1 MCRINCHVCE
11 LIKGIVLSEIHQ
23 YSRIRCLIN
32 KGLKIMA
39 SGAGGRKRMFIPP
52 KDEIGLDMEQQ
63 GTPST
68 PDGKKKVKKV
78 SKHTYFVIFRT
89 M

>member
-1 MCRINCHVCE
+1 MRADKRNRFVWNI
-11 LIKGIVLSEIHQ
+11 LVLT
-23 YSRIRCLIN
+23 YLRCLIN

-52 KDEIGLDMEQQ
+52 KDEIGLDMEQR

-78 SKHTYFVIFRT
+78 SNYNTPILWYFVRCSN
-89 M
+89 

>member
-1 MCRINCHVCE
+1 
-11 LIKGIVLSEIHQ
+11 
-23 YSRIRCLIN
+23 
-32 KGLKIMA
+32 MA

-52 KDEIGLDMEQQ
+52 KDEIGLDMEQR

-78 SKHTYFVIFRT
+78 SNIPVW
-89 M
+89 